1 MKTGLLAFAIAAA
14 LPLGALAQDQA
25 PQPRQH
31 DRRAAMH
38 ERMCA
43 DLDAHLAARL
53 AWVEAKVKPA
63 QAQRA
68 AWDEFARASRD
79 AAAPMRD
86 LCAAGTQPAP
96 RDDVAARLA
105 ERERR
110 MSAMLDATRRM
121 RAAVEKILPA
131 LDEAQRKAFAENYEG
146 QRARPMHGGHGGHH
160 HHHGQHHGQHGQGG

>member
-1 MKTGLLAFAIAAA
+1 MKTGLLALALAAA
-14 LPLGALAQDQA
+14 LPLGALAQDA
-25 PQPRQH
+25 GPQPRQQ

-53 AWVEAKVKPA
+53 AWVEAKVRPT

-110 MSAMLDATRRM
+110 MSAMLDTTRRM

-131 LDEAQRKAFAENYEG
+131 LDEAQRKTFAENYEG
-146 QRARPMHGGHGGHH
+146 QRARQLHGGHGMPYQ
-160 HHHGQHHGQHGQGG
+160 HGQHHGQRGQGG

>member
-1 MKTGLLAFAIAAA
+1 MKTRILAIALAA
-14 LPLGALAQDQA
+14 AMPLGALAQDAA
-25 PQPRQH
+25 PQPRQQ

-53 AWVEAKVKPA
+53 AWVEAKVGPA

-79 AAAPMRD
+79 AAAPMRA
-86 LCAAGTQPAP
+86 LCAAGAQPAA
-96 RDDVAARLA
+96 RDDVVARLA

-110 MSAMLDATRRM
+110 MSAMLETTRGM
-121 RAAVEKILPA
+121 RAAVEKLLPT
-131 LDEAQRKAFAENYEG
+131 LDEAQRRLFAENYEG
-146 QRARPMHGGHGGHH
+146 QRARALHGGHGMHH
-160 HHHGQHHGQHGQGG
+160 PHGQQRGQGG